1 MKMSFA
7 CEAAH
12 EREHPMVGHTVRVEL
27 DRGVCPICPDHELK
41 GTVYG
46 GLDWAECTC
55 CGSSWR
61 LEEDGFAL
69 RPGRILEEWS

>member
-7 CEAAH
+7 CEAGH
-12 EREHPMVGHTVRVEL
+12 EQEHPMVGHTVRVQLEDGL
-27 DRGVCPICPDHELK
+27 CPICPSKELK

-46 GLDWAECTC
+46 GLEWAECTC

-61 LEEDGFAL
+61 LEDDGFAL